1 LSYGEKG
8 KQVDTLVL
16 NADAR
21 PYSIL
26 PLSTI
31 SWQESVKQLVL
42 ERVTVLEWYDDW
54 IISSPSWETKVP
66 AVVIVKDYIKKNTT
80 VRFSKYNLFLRDQ
93 FTCQYCDEQLPH
105 RNKCTVD
112 HVVPVSRGGTNVWSN
127 CVTACGPC
135 NVAKGD
141 KLHPK
146 PRREPYKPTYY
157 DLIKNK
163 ELLQLKIKHSSWH
176 NYIR

>member
-1 LSYGEKG
+1 M
-8 KQVDTLVL
+8 DTLVL
-16 NADAR
+16 NADAK

-31 SWQESVKQLVL
+31 SWQESIKQLVL

-93 FTCQYCDEQLPH
+93 FTCQYCTEQLPN

-112 HVVPVSRGGTNVWSN
+112 HVVPVSRGGKNGWLN

-135 NVAKGD
+135 NVEKGN
-141 KLHPK
+141 KLYPR
-146 PRREPYKPTYY
+146 PRRKPYKPTYY

-176 NYIR
+176 NYIK

>member
-1 LSYGEKG
+1 MSYGEKE

-31 SWQESVKQLVL
+31 SWQESIKQLVL

-93 FTCQYCDEQLPH
+93 FTCQYCNEQLPH

-112 HVVPVSRGGTNVWSN
+112 HVVPVSRGGKNAWTN
-127 CVTACGPC
+127 CVTACSPC
-135 NVAKGD
+135 NVAKGNS
-141 KLHPK
+141 LYPR
-146 PRREPYKPTYY
+146 PRRQPYKPTYY
-157 DLIKNK
+157 DLVKNK
-163 ELLQLKIKHSSWH
+163 ELLQLKIKHQSWN
-176 NYIR
+176 NYIK

>member
-112 HVVPVSRGGTNVWSN
+112 HVVPVSRGGTNGWSN

>member
-1 LSYGEKG
+1 MSELEKRIT
-8 KQVDTLVL
+8 VDTLVL

-31 SWQESVKQLVL
+31 PWQESIKQLVL

-80 VRFSKYNLFLRDQ
+80 VSK
-93 FTCQYCDEQLPH
+93 H
-105 RNKCTVD
+105 
-112 HVVPVSRGGTNVWSN
+112 
-127 CVTACGPC
+127 
-135 NVAKGD
+135 
-141 KLHPK
+141 
-146 PRREPYKPTYY
+146 
-157 DLIKNK
+157 
-163 ELLQLKIKHSSWH
+163 
-176 NYIR
+176 

>member
-1 LSYGEKG
+1 M
-8 KQVDTLVL
+8 DTLVL
-16 NADAR
+16 NADAK

-31 SWQESVKQLVL
+31 SWQESIKQLVL

-66 AVVIVKDYIKKNTT
+66 AVVIVKDYIKKSTS
-80 VRFSKYNLFLRDQ
+80 VRFSKYNVFLRDQ
-93 FTCQYCDEQLPH
+93 FTCLYCNEQLPH

-112 HVVPVSRGGTNVWSN
+112 HIIPISKGGRNVWEN

-135 NVAKGD
+135 NVEKGD
-141 KLHPK
+141 KLGRQPL
-146 PRREPYKPTYY
+146 REPYRPTYY

-163 ELLQLKIKHSSWH
+163 ELLQLKIKHDSWH